1 MPSELHALG
10 PPALAQQDG
19 PLGLSVAQLWLS
31 RLLQQ
36 LSSRVAAYT
45 SITQLAPA
53 TAQVAAAAAG
63 LLPQPAK
70 ADAPSP
76 AAAFKATGGSSGKE
90 GGLSSAQ
97 TWLTGAAAEG
107 VPAGESGSSGS
118 SWWWW
123 GSSGSTGSS
132 NSSSSGSNAN
142 AAATTALPVAGGLT
156 PMPIAPDSSSR
167 SWYWPFGGGDP
178 AAAGSQQHASEAAAP
193 AADGSM
199 AEMQPVWEAETVL
212 PSSSARDAPDK
223 AAGPQSADEKERE
236 ALLESARASIWRDA
250 APVTAASAKAAAD
263 DLKAA
268 ANAVLTAWLGAAGSL
283 NLPSDL
289 LPGMFVP
296 AVVEAYPTAARVLDF
311 SVAQQRTCQVLE
323 VGWGL
328 RYSAGRHAGAWPC
341 HMLWCSLWCRG
352 FDVCSRHVH
361 RPGPQRHSRTF
372 AAAQC

>member
-1 MPSELHALG
+1 
-10 PPALAQQDG
+10 
-19 PLGLSVAQLWLS
+19 LGLSVAQLWLS

-45 SITQLAPA
+45 SITQLA
-53 TAQVAAAAAG
+53 TSKAQVAAAAAAG

-70 ADAPSP
+70 ADASSP

-123 GSSGSTGSS
+123 GSGGSTSSTSSTSTSSS
-132 NSSSSGSNAN
+132 NSSSSGTDAN
-142 AAATTALPVAGGLT
+142 AVASTAPPVTDGLT
-156 PMPIAPDSSSR
+156 PMSITPDSSSR

-178 AAAGSQQHASEAAAP
+178 TAAESQQHASEAAAG
-193 AADGSM
+193 AADDPI
-199 AEMQPVWEAETVL
+199 AQMQPVWEAETAL
-212 PSSSARDAPDK
+212 PSSNASDARGK
-223 AAGPQSADEKERE
+223 AVGPQSADEKERE

-323 VGWGL
+323 VGLGFRVL
-328 RYSAGRHAGAWPC
+328 AGRAYGSVGLPYAV
-341 HMLWCSLWCRG
+341 MLILVEG
-352 FDVCSRHVH
+352 L
-361 RPGPQRHSRTF
+361 
-372 AAAQC
+372 